1 MRAEFVD
8 HSANAALATMSA
20 TPHLN
25 HVLVMTGGIGREEI
39 RAFYAERFI
48 PQMPQDAEID
58 LVSLTSHAR
67 RGLEV
72 PPTHHRRR
80 RSSNTRLNI

>member
-8 HSANAALATMSA
+8 HSADAALATMSA

-25 HVLVMTGGIGREEI
+25 QVPVMTSGVGREEI

-48 PQMPQDAEID
+48 PQIPEDAEIE
-58 LVSLTSHAR
+58 LVSRQA
-67 RGLEV
+67 EV
-72 PPTHHRRR
+72 ITIPQ
-80 RSSNTRLNI
+80 NV